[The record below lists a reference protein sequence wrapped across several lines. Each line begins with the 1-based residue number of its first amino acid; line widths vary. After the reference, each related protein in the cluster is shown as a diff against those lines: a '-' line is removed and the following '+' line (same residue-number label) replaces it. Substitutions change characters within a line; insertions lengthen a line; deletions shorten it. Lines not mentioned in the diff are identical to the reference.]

1 MPGGRA
7 AAAAAAA
14 ALPTVTVVVI
24 LLKIPQACLHR
35 DLQLYRRARRAGG
48 VTGWNSLSRPPPPPP
63 RRRRQGQPL
72 RVEDEH
78 GPRRDGPGGGQPDLV
93 KSGPAGRKVT
103 VSSPTGTA
111 SEQYSGR

>member
-35 DLQLYRRARRAGG
+35 DLQLYRRA
-48 VTGWNSLSRPPPPPP
+48 V
-63 RRRRQGQPL
+63 
-72 RVEDEH
+72 
-78 GPRRDGPGGGQPDLV
+78 
-93 KSGPAGRKVT
+93 PA
-103 VSSPTGTA
+103 A
-111 SEQYSGR
+111 